1 MHIVNTKIAQKLFK
15 KLYEKLWYDYLLLNY
30 HILVNSLVSQRKRSN
45 VNEMH
50 IATIGTKN

>member
-45 VNEMH
+45 VKEMH